1 MAKTGSDGKGKSE
14 SAGQERPRIGKPFHR
29 PARAARGRVRS
40 IAQNNGFAEP
50 DVLLRWAEAV
60 GPALS
65 GICQPVKVSYSGSI
79 GATLLVR
86 TDSGHAPAVEHSKM
100 QIIERINSFYGY
112 RAISRL
118 KITQATGQRGFAE
131 AQVAFDGPAAPGGPT
146 RAATKAAAALASDI
160 KDPGLRAAVSR
171 MGAWVLSKTP
181 THSNT
186 TDQESSS

>member
-1 MAKTGSDGKGKSE
+1 MAKSGTKGKGQDGDG
-14 SAGQERPRIGKPFHR
+14 ADERPRKGRRFHR
-29 PARAARGRVRS
+29 PSQSARPRVRT

-65 GICQPVKVSYSGSI
+65 GICQPVRVSYAQSI

-86 TDSGHAPAVEHSKM
+86 TDSGHAPEVEHSKT

-118 KITQATGQRGFAE
+118 KITQATGLRGFAE
-131 AQVAFDGPAAPGGPT
+131 GQAAFEPAGRGIKQPSK
-146 RAATKAAAALASDI
+146 AATERAAALASDI
-160 KDPGLRAAVSR
+160 KNEDLRAAVSR
-171 MGAWVLSKTP
+171 MGAWVLSQ
-181 THSNT
+181 SNDTT
-186 TDQESSS
+186 TDQESPT